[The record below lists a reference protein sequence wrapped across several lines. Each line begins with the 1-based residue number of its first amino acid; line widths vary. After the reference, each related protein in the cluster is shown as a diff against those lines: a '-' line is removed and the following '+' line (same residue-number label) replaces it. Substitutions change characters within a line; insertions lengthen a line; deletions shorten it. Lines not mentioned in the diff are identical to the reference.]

1 MDIKNFVEA
10 VKKINE
16 EAVVHSWEMEISSP
30 ITRYIST
37 QCPSLDLAI
46 GKPGIPCGRVS
57 ILYGFESSGKSTL
70 GLHLLSEA
78 QKQGG
83 LSVLI
88 DTEYAFDPERGERIG
103 IDYNNL
109 IHLRPETMEESF
121 EIINKIV
128 AEKKNNEEVPFGL
141 IVWDSLAATPVAS
154 EMSKKDKFFDLQP
167 GQQAKVLS
175 GSLRKIIKDI
185 AESNIALL
193 LINQMRENVGVFYG
207 SKDIMP
213 GGRAI
218 KFYSTL
224 ILKLDSMGKIEEDG
238 EIIGLKSKVVV
249 EKNKI
254 ASPFRTAEFELS
266 FIDGIR
272 IPHSYLDVCVEKK
285 WVNQGGGWFEIRDEE
300 LQKFYS
306 GKFRKS
312 QWVEEIFNVELKEI
326 IDKKL
331 WDEV

>member
-1 MDIKNFVEA
+1 MDIQNFIEA

-16 EAVVHSWEMEISSP
+16 DAVVHSWEMEVASP
-30 ITRYIST
+30 ITTYIST

-70 GLHLLSEA
+70 GLHLLAET
-78 QKQGG
+78 QKRNG
-83 LSVLI
+83 LAVLI
-88 DTEYAFDPERGERIG
+88 DTEYAFDPERGQKIG
-103 IDYNNL
+103 INYNNL
-109 IHLRPETMEESF
+109 IHLRPETMEETF
-121 EIINKIV
+121 EVINKIL
-128 AEKKNNEEVPFGL
+128 AEKKNDKEIDFGL
-141 IVWDSLAATPVAS
+141 IVWDSLAATPVSS
-154 EMSKKDKFFDLQP
+154 EMNKKDKFFDLQP

-185 AESNIALL
+185 AENNIALL

-207 SKDIMP
+207 SKDVMP

-238 EIIGLKSKVVV
+238 EFIGLKSRVMV

-266 FIDGIR
+266 FTEGIR
-272 IPHSYLDVCVEKK
+272 IPYSYLDVCVEKK
-285 WVNQGGGWFEIRDEE
+285 WVTQGGGWFEIVDED
-300 LQKFYS
+300 LIKFHT
-306 GKFRKS
+306 GKFRRS
-312 QWVEEIFNVELKEI
+312 QWMSEIFNEEVKEV

-331 WDEV
+331 WS